1 MKYCFK
7 VELETTSMASNTAWV
22 GPPEKRGT
30 IGVGR
35 YIDTEDGTVY
45 AIAGDIQHVAEKYPN
60 AVRIT
65 RIGLAGISIGD

>member
-1 MKYCFK
+1 MKYCFE
-7 VELETTSMASNTAWV
+7 VQLETTNSTSNCAWV

-30 IGVGR
+30 IGVGQ
-35 YIDTEDGTVY
+35 YIETENGTVY